1 VIRTLIKP
9 FTFRIEMKKQNR
21 KEAILSAAALL
32 FSEKGYTAVSMRD
45 LAEELGIKAASL
57 YNHINSKQE
66 ILSLII
72 IQVAEQ
78 FTEGMKKIVSSKS
91 KTIEKLNK
99 LIELHV
105 DITLNNIH
113 ILSSMNNDWMHL
125 EEPDLYY
132 FLDMRNSYENNFR
145 KIIKKGIK
153 NKELVSLNV
162 EVILFSILSTLRNLY
177 AWNSEKRVS
186 DNKTLAD
193 EMKKILLNGITR

>member
-1 VIRTLIKP
+1 
-9 FTFRIEMKKQNR
+9 MKKLNR

-125 EEPDLYY
+125 EEPDLSY

-193 EMKKILLNGITR
+193 EMKNILLNGITR